1 MRIYNRYVISL
12 AIAFGVIN
20 TIMAALRQ
28 NDLTVYFTVN
38 LIAYMII
45 SLVYVNLN
53 PRARKL
59 LNSTWVVLFSGFM
72 CIVILKVIDI
82 VGK

>member
-59 LNSTWVVLFSGFM
+59 LNSTWLVLFSGFM